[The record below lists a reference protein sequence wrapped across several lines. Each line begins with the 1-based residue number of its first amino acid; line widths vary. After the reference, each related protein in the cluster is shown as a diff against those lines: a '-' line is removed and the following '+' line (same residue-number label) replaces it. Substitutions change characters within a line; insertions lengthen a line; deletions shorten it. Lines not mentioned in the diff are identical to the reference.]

1 MHACDRFDQY
11 VFGREITVETDHKP
25 LEVILKKPLLAAP
38 KRPQRMMMQLQKYN
52 LRVVY
57 KQGSEMYIV
66 DTLSRAYLSAPNQVS
81 EEEQEFIKAVENVK
95 MTKHL
100 SISPERLQEIQEKTR
115 DDVPLQD
122 RKKNIENGW
131 PDQRSKVLP
140 RTRAY

>member
-38 KRPQRMMMQLQKYN
+38 KRLQRMMMQLQKYN

-100 SISPERLQEIQEKTR
+100 SISSERLQEIQEKTR

>member
-38 KRPQRMMMQLQKYN
+38 KRLQRMMMQLQKYN
-52 LRVVY
+52 LTVVY

>member
-38 KRPQRMMMQLQKYN
+38 KRLQRMMMQLQKYN